1 MNNNIGIASFFEN
14 FLIRKS
20 VFFELVLEE
29 SVKAVGAVVVL
40 GLRGVVGFA
49 VGQHPK

>member
-1 MNNNIGIASFFEN
+1 MNIIGTALFI
-14 FLIRKS
+14 LVRKS

-40 GLRGVVGFA
+40 CLRGVVSFA

>member
-29 SVKAVGAVVVL
+29 SVQAVGAVVVL
-40 GLRGVVGFA
+40 GLRGVVSFA

>member
-1 MNNNIGIASFFEN
+1 MNNNIGIASLFEI

-29 SVKAVGAVVVL
+29 SVQAVGAVVVL

-49 VGQHPK
+49 VSQHPK